1 MAKVTTVKTT
11 KLPVVLCLVI
21 FKKFL
26 EIYAKKKNWK
36 FFWFDC
42 SLPNIMFPSNICSNI
57 FYYNNNMYQ
66 KIVTPKGVEAY
77 DKRGKQ

>member
-26 EIYAKKKNWK
+26 EIYAKKKTEN
-36 FFWFDC
+36 FFDLTAVC
-42 SLPNIMFPSNICSNI
+42 QTLCFPLIFVQIFSITIIICT
-57 FYYNNNMYQ
+57 
-66 KIVTPKGVEAY
+66 KKL
-77 DKRGKQ
+77 